1 MTLFQLCMYT
11 IYANQAIQAVGYF
24 VLANDPHGIFHFLAP
39 IAYPIG
45 YIMNIQ
51 HGEIHRFS
59 EFVLRNE
66 KKCQWQYRF
75 VADEMFY
82 RAQLFCARKS
92 STWFPAARNGISA
105 RNRWPKMWLFAGT
118 ELVEL
123 WFWSETDNFTPR
135 KSSKI
140 YRLEWCWWLLQ
151 WSPTPQGCHQHPL
164 STSM

>member
-1 MTLFQLCMYT
+1 MEALSQQSINIYGVVVDGISESAMTLFQLCMYT

-66 KKCQWQYRF
+66 KKCQ
-75 VADEMFY
+75 
-82 RAQLFCARKS
+82 
-92 STWFPAARNGISA
+92 
-105 RNRWPKMWLFAGT
+105 
-118 ELVEL
+118 
-123 WFWSETDNFTPR
+123 
-135 KSSKI
+135 
-140 YRLEWCWWLLQ
+140 
-151 WSPTPQGCHQHPL
+151 
-164 STSM
+164 